1 MNMYTLKEEIYVLIY
16 YICFGIYL
24 FSSLDVIDYVY
35 KHLKKKVVK
44 IIVIVVYWLLQIY
57 VTFIFS
63 YHLLDGYLPIYFLF
77 FIFLGY
83 YIYSHI
89 LRKRLIKTIIFLGI
103 IFKKLLK
110 IVKKIIRPFLYS
122 KPFMNNVKKCIK
134 HYTNII
140 KKTFHKKE
148 KNEETSKNIDI
159 VVNENDNE

>member
-24 FSSLDVIDYVY
+24 FSSLDVIDYIY
-35 KHLKKKVVK
+35 KNLKKKTLKV
-44 IIVIVVYWLLQIY
+44 IIIIIYWLLQIY

-89 LRKRLIKTIIFLGI
+89 LKERLIKTIIFLGI

-110 IVKKIIRPFLYS
+110 LLKKIIRPFIYS
-122 KPFMNNVKKCIK
+122 KPFINNVKQFIK
-134 HYTNII
+134 HYINII
-140 KKTFHKKE
+140 KKTFKKKE
-148 KNEETSKNIDI
+148 KDENLLKNMGIISEEKDI
-159 VVNENDNE
+159 K

>member
-24 FSSLDVIDYVY
+24 FSSLDVIDYIY
-35 KHLKKKVVK
+35 KHLKKKVIKV
-44 IIVIVVYWLLQIY
+44 IVIIIYWLLQIY
-57 VTFIFS
+57 VTYIFS

-89 LRKRLIKTIIFLGI
+89 LKKRLIKTIIFIGI

-110 IVKKIIRPFLYS
+110 ILKKIIRPFLYS
-122 KPFMNNVKKCIK
+122 KPFISNVKKFIK
-134 HYTNII
+134 HYINIMKNTF
-140 KKTFHKKE
+140 KKKD
-148 KNEETSKNIDI
+148 KNLLQNIDTI
-159 VVNENDNE
+159 PNEKDIK